1 MLFFVVFKIE
11 ARIKKRAAWGIL
23 YTKQF
28 KSLSAGWCEFT
39 VTLFIL
45 LIFTFYMC
53 FLSRTKGKGVYILNV
68 YSFESKWY
76 LIGKK
81 LFELDWEKVV
91 YWSLYAPV
99 NTLFESN
106 LYEAT
111 TLGTTQN
118 WLSWADGCLIKQL
131 HKIIRNQIWQFLAGF
146 RFFFPL

>member
-28 KSLSAGWCEFT
+28 KSLSAGCCEFT

-76 LIGKK
+76 LIGKN
-81 LFELDWEKVV
+81 LFELDWEKVM
-91 YWSLYAPV
+91 Y
-99 NTLFESN
+99 
-106 LYEAT
+106 
-111 TLGTTQN
+111 
-118 WLSWADGCLIKQL
+118 
-131 HKIIRNQIWQFLAGF
+131 
-146 RFFFPL
+146 